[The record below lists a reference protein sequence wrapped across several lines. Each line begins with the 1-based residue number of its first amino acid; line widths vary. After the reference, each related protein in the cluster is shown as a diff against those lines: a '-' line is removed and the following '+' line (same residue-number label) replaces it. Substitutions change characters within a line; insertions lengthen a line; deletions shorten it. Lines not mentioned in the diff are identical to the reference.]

1 MVFKSLTQN
10 QRPNS
15 LYFGAPEAE
24 AESLPTSKVS
34 LFDVYEDHHN
44 LFHELSNEKFILV
57 GRKGCGK
64 SAFAEYT
71 YGLSKSNANLFCSF
85 VRQDTVNMETLVQ
98 LGQTPEDITKSKEH
112 LFKWLI
118 YTHILKLFF
127 NNEAIAHDKNLSLL
141 NEFLKNNSGYIDI
154 NKGEIIELVKKYKFE
169 ISIDKFKQFFKGKF
183 GKEIEIKESK
193 APYYKLLPHL
203 EQVVSAVLSSKENT
217 ENENSYVV
225 FFDDLDIGFNAE
237 NDESVD
243 TIVNLIRTAK
253 YINNNVFAKNNISA
267 KAIILIRDDVERLL
281 SPRESDVAKIF
292 TSYSATLDWYQ
303 EEYIKQEREDE
314 LGLKKLIERRAQNA
328 FKSAN
333 IKPNKSSAWASLV
346 EEAFNKKTAF
356 KYICDHT
363 FLRPRELILFF
374 KPLESG
380 GHELPLN
387 KYNINNLLGIYSSE
401 LAKELSNELSSFYTH
416 TQIQNIFN
424 ALKNI
429 SNKHNCPYGVAK
441 FSISSHCKDVNADV
455 VLEDLFLRSYI
466 GLIDK
471 DTNFVRFKHKISK
484 KDSMEYKF
492 DRESFLIVHSGLK
505 VHLQNR

>member
-1 MVFKSLTQN
+1 MVFQTITKDKSLNT
-10 QRPNS
+10 

-71 YGLSKSNANLFCSF
+71 YGLSKNNANLFCSF

-98 LGQTPEDITKSKEH
+98 LSKTEDNIPDSKSH

-127 NNEAIAHDKNLSLL
+127 NNEAIQHDKNLSLL
-141 NEFLKNNSGYIDI
+141 NDFLKNNSGYIDI
-154 NKGEIIELVKKYKFE
+154 DKGEIVELVKKYKFE
-169 ISIDKFKQFFKGKF
+169 ISIEQFKQFFKGKF
-183 GKEIEIKESK
+183 GKEIQIKETK

-203 EQVVSAVLSSKENT
+203 EHVISNILSSYNNIEND
-217 ENENSYVV
+217 NSYVI
-225 FFDDLDIGFNAE
+225 FFDDLDIGFNADDQ
-237 NDESVD
+237 NSVD
-243 TIVNLIRTAK
+243 TIINLIRTAK

-281 SPRESDVAKIF
+281 SPREADVAKIF
-292 TSYSATLDWYQ
+292 SSYSTSLDWYQ
-303 EEYIKQEREDE
+303 EEYIRQDREDE
-314 LGLKKLIERRAQNA
+314 LGLKKLIEKRARNA
-328 FKSAN
+328 FTSAGIALTKST
-333 IKPNKSSAWASLV
+333 AWSSLV
-346 EEAFNKKTAF
+346 AEEFNKKSTF

-363 FLRPRELILFF
+363 FLRPRDLILFF

-380 GHELPLN
+380 GYELPLS
-387 KYNINNLLGIYSSE
+387 KYYINSLLGIYSSE
-401 LAKELSNELSSFYTH
+401 LAKELSNELSSFYSH
-416 TQIQNIFN
+416 SQIQSIFD
-424 ALKNI
+424 ALKVI
-429 SNKHNCPYGVAK
+429 SSKHDCPYGFAK
-441 FSISSHCKDVNADV
+441 FTLNTHCKDVNADS
-455 VLEDLFLRSYI
+455 VLEDLFTRSYI

-471 DTNFVRFKHKISK
+471 ENHYVRFKHKISK
-484 KDSMEYKF
+484 KDINEYVFNKN
-492 DRESFLIVHSGLK
+492 SYLIVHSGLK